1 MRRSSRRGVT
11 LIELMISVAIL
22 SIGVSITGNE
32 IVSLQKAA
40 AVSLEREKALQ
51 FLELEATARLNGGS
65 ANVERARLLAEL
77 PDAVFVPKR
86 SSPVTTLTVTWRLPD
101 GRRGSRSIAIVE
113 AR

>member
-1 MRRSSRRGVT
+1 MRRPFRRGYT
-11 LIELMISVAIL
+11 LIEIMIAMALFGIGF
-22 SIGVSITGNE
+22 SIAGNE
-32 IVSLQKAA
+32 IVSLHKAA

-51 FLELEATARLNGGS
+51 YLELEATARLSGAR

-77 PDAVFVPKR
+77 PDAVFVPQR
-86 SSPVTTLTVTWRLPD
+86 SSPVTRLTVTWRLPD

>member
-1 MRRSSRRGVT
+1 MRRSFRRGVT

-22 SIGVSITGNE
+22 NIGLLIAGNE
-32 IVSLQKAA
+32 IVSLRKAA

-51 FLELEATARLNGGS
+51 FLELEATARLNGGG

-77 PDAVFVPKR
+77 PDAVFVPER
-86 SSPVTTLTVTWRLPD
+86 SSPVTKLTLTWRRPD
-101 GRRGSRSIAIVE
+101 GRRESRSIAIVE